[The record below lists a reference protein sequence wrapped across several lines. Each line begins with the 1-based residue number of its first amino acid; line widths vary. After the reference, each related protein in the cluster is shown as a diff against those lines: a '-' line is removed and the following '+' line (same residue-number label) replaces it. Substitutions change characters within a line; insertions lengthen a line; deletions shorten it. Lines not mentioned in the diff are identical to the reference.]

1 MTTLTFEIP
10 SGIQWIVYLI
20 VVDVILGIAAAI
32 VKKEFKLGKLAKFMG
47 IPVLGYLFGYVV
59 LANILGAS
67 YLTFAALCLIVLAL
81 VGSILN
87 NLGKLGVKVPDWLR
101 K

>member
-32 VKKEFKLGKLAKFMG
+32 VKKEFNLGKLAKFMG